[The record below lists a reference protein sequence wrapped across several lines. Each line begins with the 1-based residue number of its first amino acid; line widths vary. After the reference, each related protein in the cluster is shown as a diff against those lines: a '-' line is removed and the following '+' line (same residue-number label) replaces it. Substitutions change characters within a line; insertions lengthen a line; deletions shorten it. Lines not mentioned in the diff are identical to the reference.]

1 LSDTNLLSDDNT
13 NHSSFAPVIA
23 STPVADLEQHH
34 KDGFVGV
41 RFNPGLWPKLEAG
54 AERPTA
60 AAAEAERVAAEPDA
74 AAAAAEREAAAA
86 RESEHM
92 AMFGDGGDDGFDPS
106 ERIGGLDEFGML
118 KRTVPPAV
126 AAVAA
131 VAGVGG
137 MGGAAEGGPVYAAGR
152 LQGGSST
159 LTMGMQAASYSNHL
173 AAQAGGGMLTKTK
186 GNTFHERHDY
196 SQPKPTVHPTKP
208 NPNESMFDAV
218 GRALFAKAGELNMPV
233 GFMCFQGFDMHADDI
248 EALVK
253 TYPETVSQSVRPSV
267 RPSVSQSVSQLV
279 S

>member
-1 LSDTNLLSDDNT
+1 
-13 NHSSFAPVIA
+13 
-23 STPVADLEQHH
+23 
-34 KDGFVGV
+34 
-41 RFNPGLWPKLEAG
+41 
-54 AERPTA
+54 
-60 AAAEAERVAAEPDA
+60 
-74 AAAAAEREAAAA
+74 
-86 RESEHM
+86 
-92 AMFGDGGDDGFDPS
+92 MFGDGSDDGFDLS
-106 ERIGGLDEFGML
+106 ERIGGLDEFGM
-118 KRTVPPAV
+118 PAH
-126 AAVAA
+126 
-131 VAGVGG
+131 
-137 MGGAAEGGPVYAAGR
+137 GAAGGGGGGGVEGWGAGRRRGPVYAAGR

-267 RPSVSQSVSQLV
+267 RPSVSQSVSHQSVSQLV
-279 S
+279 SQSVSQLVS